1 MDMALIRQSTPGYL
15 GDDGLMNA
23 RLEAVQISVTLKRDG
38 LEHSKIRVDS
48 DLIQLL

>member
-1 MDMALIRQSTPGYL
+1 MDMAMIRQSTPGYL

-23 RLEAVQISVTLKRDG
+23 RVEAVQILSLFRDG
-38 LEHSKIRVDS
+38 LEQSKIRVDS